1 MNMKEQPSRI
11 PEKLQHVLRIFA
23 SASLNLAIVLSMVY
37 ILYHIL
43 DHYNPMLSF
52 IDGTDLPIV
61 PHLSVIIPVLF
72 TIAVLLYDL
81 LFLDGA
87 FHKRRF
93 SIKRMWLT
101 ILIDVILFAA
111 IALIIVMHSCNIL
124 VRCGLSESDWVEESL
139 APVPTVS
146 ETAPPATGNDDPV
159 VVIPTED
166 PEAGPDATPVA
177 GQTDAPTDTAA
188 PDVTP
193 APVEW
198 TGLVSEAYAYKFSDE
213 PKVQVFDRSNVVE
226 TLPDGTV
233 KSLIYSYSGKLTAI
247 DIYHFSKGK
256 EEFQF
261 ADIYI
266 RDIRCFVTA
275 YDVSGDG
282 NNTPGYADSIH
293 ALVAVNGDNFAA
305 GKLKDGLIV
314 RNGQKMTRKSQNYRE
329 FTADP
334 CFLFMDG
341 TMKTFDCKK
350 DRIDSDA
357 FLSGSPALYQAFYFG
372 PSLLNADGTK
382 KTSFNSTLRTS
393 NPRTVLGYF
402 EPGHYAFIVV
412 LGDRSMID
420 YEGNSLGKGKANGM
434 SLSELSELCESFGMK
449 AAYNLDGG
457 GSSSMCW
464 NKTVF
469 GHNDRPHSD
478 ILAIIE
484 P

>member
-1 MNMKEQPSRI
+1 MKEQTSRI
-11 PEKLQHVLRIFA
+11 PPKVQRVLHVIA
-23 SASLNLAIVLSMVY
+23 SALLNLAIVLSAVY

-43 DHYNPMLSF
+43 DHFNPMLSF
-52 IDGTDLPIV
+52 IDGSDLPIV

-72 TIAVLLYDL
+72 TVAALLYDL

-87 FHKRRF
+87 FRKRRF
-93 SIKRMWLT
+93 SPGRMWLT
-101 ILIDVILFAA
+101 ILIDFVLFAA
-111 IALIIVMHSCNIL
+111 ISVVIVMHSCNIL
-124 VRCGLSESDWVEESL
+124 VRCGLAESDWVEESL
-139 APVPTVS
+139 APVPTAA
-146 ETAPPATGNDDPV
+146 ETVPPSAGTDDPV
-159 VVIPTED
+159 VVVPTD
-166 PEAGPDATPVA
+166 GPASSLPESTPLP
-177 GQTDAPTDTAA
+177 GTTDAPGDTA
-188 PDVTP
+188 PTPVVTP
-193 APVEW
+193 AAPEW
-198 TGLVSEAYAYKFSDE
+198 KGLCSEEYAYKFSDE

-233 KSLIYSYSGKLTAI
+233 KALIYSYSGKMTAI

-256 EEFQF
+256 EEYQL

-266 RDIRCFVTA
+266 RDISCFVTA
-275 YDVSGDG
+275 YSVSGDG

-314 RNGQKMTRKSQNYRE
+314 RNGQKMTRKSQNYRQ
-329 FTADP
+329 FSSDP
-334 CFLFMDG
+334 CFLFADG
-341 TMKTFDCKK
+341 TMMTFDCKK
-350 DRIDSDA
+350 DRIDSEA
-357 FLSGSPALYQAFYFG
+357 YLNGSPVLYQAFYFG
-372 PSLLNADGTK
+372 PELLNDDGTK
-382 KTSFNSTLRTS
+382 KTTFNSSLRTS
-393 NPRTVLGYF
+393 NPRTVFGYY

-420 YEGNSLGKGKANGM
+420 YNGNNLGKGKAYGM
-434 SLSELSELCESFGMK
+434 TLSELSELCESLGMK

-469 GHNDRPHSD
+469 GHNDRRHSD

>member
-1 MNMKEQPSRI
+1 MKKQSSRI
-11 PEKLQHVLRIFA
+11 PEKLQRTLHIIA
-23 SASLNLAIVLSMVY
+23 SVTLNLAIVLSAVY

-52 IDGTDLPIV
+52 IDGSDLPVV
-61 PHLSVIIPVLF
+61 PHLSAIIPILF
-72 TIAVLLYDL
+72 VIAVLLYDL

-87 FHKRRF
+87 FRDRRF
-93 SIKRMWLT
+93 SAGRMWLT
-101 ILIDVILFAA
+101 ILIDFILFAA
-111 IALIIVMHSCNIL
+111 ISVAIVMYSCNIL
-124 VRCGLSESDWVEESL
+124 VRCGLAESDWVEESL
-139 APVPTVS
+139 PPVPVATETVPAIES
-146 ETAPPATGNDDPV
+146 EDPV
-159 VVIPTED
+159 VVIPTNH
-166 PEAGPDATPVA
+166 EASATPDANPTGSPVDTTPSPD
-177 GQTDAPTDTAA
+177 TTPT
-188 PDVTP
+188 
-193 APVEW
+193 PVEW
-198 TGLVSEAYAYKFSDE
+198 TGLIGEEYAYKFSEE
-213 PKVQVFDRSNVVE
+213 PKTQVFDRTNVVE

-233 KSLIYSYSGKLTAI
+233 KALVYSYSGKLAAI

-256 EEFQF
+256 EEYQV

-275 YDVSGDG
+275 YELDAGKQK
-282 NNTPGYADSIH
+282 NTPGYSDSIG
-293 ALVAVNGDNFAA
+293 AIVAVNGDNFGG

-314 RNGQKMTRKSQNYRE
+314 RNGQKLTRKSQNYHVY
-329 FTADP
+329 TADP
-334 CFLFMDG
+334 CFLFEDG

-350 DRIDSDA
+350 DNIDSDA
-357 FLSGSPALYQAFYFG
+357 LLSSSPALYQAFYFG
-372 PSLLNADGTK
+372 PSLLNEDGSK
-382 KTSFNSTLRTS
+382 KDTFNSTLRS
-393 NPRTVLGYF
+393 ANPRTVLGYYA
-402 EPGHYAFIVV
+402 PGHYAFIVV

-420 YEGNSLGKGKANGM
+420 YTGKHLGSGKANGM
-434 SLSELSELCESFGMK
+434 TLSELSALCESLGMK